1 MSKIAHI
8 IAIRA
13 ASIAGWAGL
22 GFGIRP
28 VDEAGETAIF
38 DNGEVWVG
46 PREVLETNPEFV
58 QPIPYIVVKN
68 GDKLL
73 SYLRTPKGGEAR
85 LHSKIA
91 VGFGGHVDLKDAT
104 LNGDLMIDLRA
115 TMATAALREM
125 SEELGITLSSEIL
138 EKHPDLL
145 KYTHI
150 IHSQESPV
158 DEVHI
163 AFVVTI
169 DLSVLPSDEFNFE
182 DAIGDVKQMTAAELR
197 AAHDLTGDD
206 RLEMENW
213 ARFVVDQILSDAEP
227 VAA

>member
-1 MSKIAHI
+1 MSKSAHI

-28 VDEAGETAIF
+28 VDEVGETAIF
-38 DNGEVWVG
+38 DNGEIWVG
-46 PREVLETNPEFV
+46 PRQVLETSPDFI

-68 GDKLL
+68 GDNLL
-73 SYLRTPKGGEAR
+73 SYLRTPKGGEER

-104 LNGDLMIDLRA
+104 LNDDLMIDLRA

-125 SEELGITLSSEIL
+125 SEELGITLTSDML

-150 IHSQESPV
+150 IHSQATPV

-163 AFVVTI
+163 GFVVTV
-169 DLSVLPSDEFNFE
+169 DLSVLPTDEFDFE
-182 DAIGDVKQMTAAELR
+182 DAIGNVKQMTARELR
-197 AAHDLTGDD
+197 AAHDLEGED
-206 RLEMENW
+206 RLELETW
-213 ARFVVDQILSDAEP
+213 AGLVVDQIPSDAEA